1 MKDGDRQ
8 GYNSLRQV
16 GMLTTIPF
24 LLLASPVV
32 GYLFGRQLDIWFK
45 TGFWVWILCAFGM
58 VAGVREVIGILKK
71 ASAEAEAESRRDK
84 ED

>member
-8 GYNSLRQV
+8 GYSSLRQV
-16 GMLTTIPF
+16 GLLTTIPF

-45 TGFWVWILCAFGM
+45 TSFWVWILCTLGM
-58 VAGVREVIGILKK
+58 VAGVREVIKILKR
-71 ASAEAEAESRRDK
+71 ASAEAEAESRRD
-84 ED
+84 DAD